1 MSDGD
6 CIMGGKESKESS
18 NRMESEE
25 SNRMGQLYKGHVPD
39 SCRRDQPIPQDF
51 PGENTELSHET
62 EPGIFVL
69 NIEQERGRM
78 FGSDS
83 EWEGPKGREVCRELE
98 DVLERGVEGDGS
110 QGRGGVP
117 RNGGVKASQ
126 EMSCPVGSE
135 ETEGED
141 SSYRDTPNIAKVMC
155 SENQQNH
162 ENIKQL
168 SGSYHENH
176 DRVLGQCHGNDQQV
190 SGSYHDNKDEM
201 SGQNHE
207 NGLLVSDYIEDSGVM
222 CSNFGSKPDNVFKD
236 NNNHTDSSCPCKTCS
251 QEAKNMAT
259 NQSVDSGIMLSTG
272 CSTVSCSTCDY
283 NPTQSLT
290 EKDRIL
296 EPVLQVNDEPDI
308 CSNTCSNTCSQC
320 GEKGSRLTSV
330 FDEFFCDKCHREIE
344 LEMSVALSLDSSASK
359 PSLHPNRSPSS
370 EADPSL
376 ISNHSGENLECN
388 IENLH
393 VDELDTKCHGL
404 CSEVN
409 KTCVDIRS
417 KEESE
422 VSNGFTSIN
431 DSETHRKLNGITKVD
446 SEMSMKCDR
455 ITSIDLESPQNL
467 DECTRNYPE
476 APRKSNVFTN
486 IDLETPQVMDLTSG
500 SVDNAMTNTQHLI
513 NGIVDVHL
521 HNHVDGHVD
530 HNVEEYEDE
539 DRDVFDNTME
549 ASTVIQTSDDVRWEG
564 SFMCTCEE
572 CLRGL
577 RIERIVTADKSTMCP
592 DTPPYVLM
600 CEICEE

>member
-18 NRMESEE
+18 NRLESEE
-25 SNRMGQLYKGHVPD
+25 RDRMGKLYKGEDPG
-39 SCRRDQPIPQDF
+39 SCWRDQPFPQEF
-51 PGENTELSHET
+51 TGEDKELSPET
-62 EPGIFVL
+62 EPGIFML
-69 NIEQERGRM
+69 NIEQERGRL

-83 EWEGPKGREVCRELE
+83 KWEGPKGREVCRELE
-98 DVLERGVEGDGS
+98 DVLERGVEGGGS
-110 QGRGGVP
+110 QGRGCVP
-117 RNGGVKASQ
+117 RNGGVIKSQ
-126 EMSCPVGSE
+126 ELTSPVGSE
-135 ETEGED
+135 KTEGED
-141 SSYRDTPNIAKVMC
+141 SSFRDPPNIAKVMC

-162 ENIKQL
+162 ENIKQVL
-168 SGSYHENH
+168 DSNCEN
-176 DRVLGQCHGNDQQV
+176 DDSILGHCHGNGHQM
-190 SGSYHDNKDEM
+190 SGSYHDNKDGM

-207 NGLLVSDYIEDSGVM
+207 NGLLVSNYIEDSGVM

-290 EKDRIL
+290 ERDKIL
-296 EPVLQVNDEPDI
+296 EPVLQVNDEFD
-308 CSNTCSNTCSQC
+308 TCSNTCSQC
-320 GEKGSRLTSV
+320 GKKGSRLTSV
-330 FDEFFCDKCHREIE
+330 FDELFCDKCHRELE

-359 PSLHPNRSPSS
+359 PSPHPNRSPCS
-370 EADPSL
+370 EGEPPMML
-376 ISNHSGENLECN
+376 NHSGENLECN

-431 DSETHRKLNGITKVD
+431 NSESHRKLNGITEVD
-446 SEMSMKCDR
+446 SETSMKSDG
-455 ITSIDLESPQNL
+455 ITSIDLENPQNL
-467 DECTRNYPE
+467 DECTRKYPE
-476 APRKSNVFTN
+476 ASRKSNGFTISN
-486 IDLETPQVMDLTSG
+486 METPQVMDLTSG
-500 SVDNAMTNTQHLI
+500 SMDNAVTNTQHLV
-513 NGIVDVHL
+513 NGSVDIHL
-521 HNHVDGHVD
+521 DGHVD
-530 HNVEEYEDE
+530 HNVDEYEDE
-539 DRDVFDNTME
+539 DGDVLDDTME

>member
-1 MSDGD
+1 MSDV

-25 SNRMGQLYKGHVPD
+25 NNRMGQLYKGEDPD
-39 SCRRDQPIPQDF
+39 TCRRDRPLPQDF

-62 EPGIFVL
+62 ELGIFML
-69 NIEQERGRM
+69 NIEQERERM

-83 EWEGPKGREVCRELE
+83 EWEGPKGREVHGELE
-98 DVLERGVEGDGS
+98 DVLERGVEGDWS
-110 QGRGGVP
+110 QGRGCVP
-117 RNGGVKASQ
+117 RYEGVVESQ

-135 ETEGED
+135 ETEGEY
-141 SSYRDTPNIAKVMC
+141 SSFRDPPNIAKVMC

-162 ENIKQL
+162 ENIKQVL
-168 SGSYHENH
+168 DSNCEN
-176 DRVLGQCHGNDQQV
+176 DDSILGHRHGNGHQV

-207 NGLLVSDYIEDSGVM
+207 NGLLVSDCIENSGVM

-290 EKDRIL
+290 EKDKIL
-296 EPVLQVNDEPDI
+296 EPVLQLNDEPDT

-330 FDEFFCDKCHREIE
+330 FDELFCDKCHRELE

-359 PSLHPNRSPSS
+359 PSPHPNRSPCS
-370 EADPSL
+370 EGEPPL
-376 ISNHSGENLECN
+376 MLNHSGENLECN

-393 VDELDTKCHGL
+393 VDELDRKSHGL

-455 ITSIDLESPQNL
+455 ITSIDLENHQNL

-476 APRKSNVFTN
+476 APRRKSNGFTN
-486 IDLETPQVMDLTSG
+486 SDMETPQVMDLTSG
-500 SVDNAMTNTQHLI
+500 SVDNAVTNTQHLVSG
-513 NGIVDVHL
+513 NVDVHL
-521 HNHVDGHVD
+521 DGHVD
-530 HNVEEYEDE
+530 HNVDEYEDE
-539 DRDVFDNTME
+539 DGDIFDDTME
-549 ASTVIQTSDDVRWEG
+549 ASTVIQTSDEVRWEG

>member
-1 MSDGD
+1 MSDGV

-18 NRMESEE
+18 NRIESEE
-25 SNRMGQLYKGHVPD
+25 RDRMGKLSKGEVPD
-39 SCRRDQPIPQDF
+39 SCRRDRPLPQDF
-51 PGENTELSHET
+51 TGENKELSHET
-62 EPGIFVL
+62 EPGIFML
-69 NIEQERGRM
+69 NIEQKRGRK

-98 DVLERGVEGDGS
+98 DVLERGVEGDWS

-117 RNGGVKASQ
+117 RYEGVVESR

-135 ETEGED
+135 ETEGEN
-141 SSYRDTPNIAKVMC
+141 SSYRDPPNIAKVMC

-162 ENIKQL
+162 ENIKQVL
-168 SGSYHENH
+168 DSNCENDDSILGHCHGNGHQMSGSY
-176 DRVLGQCHGNDQQV
+176 L
-190 SGSYHDNKDEM
+190 DNRDGM

-251 QEAKNMAT
+251 QEARNMAT

-296 EPVLQVNDEPDI
+296 EPVLQVNDEPDF
-308 CSNTCSNTCSQC
+308 CSNTSSNTCSQC
-320 GEKGSRLTSV
+320 GKKGSRLTSV
-330 FDEFFCDKCHREIE
+330 FDELFCDKCHRELE

-359 PSLHPNRSPSS
+359 PSPHSNRGLVS
-370 EADPSL
+370 EEDPPL
-376 ISNHSGENLECN
+376 MLNHSGENLECN

-393 VDELDTKCHGL
+393 VDELDRKSHGL

-409 KTCVDIRS
+409 ITCVDI
-417 KEESE
+417 SE

-431 DSETHRKLNGITKVD
+431 NSETHRKLNGTSKVD
-446 SEMSMKCDR
+446 SETSMKSDG
-455 ITSIDLESPQNL
+455 ISSIDLENPQNL

-476 APRKSNVFTN
+476 APRKSNGFTISN
-486 IDLETPQVMDLTSG
+486 METPQVMDLTSG

-521 HNHVDGHVD
+521 DNHVD
-530 HNVEEYEDE
+530 HNMDEYEDE
-539 DRDVFDNTME
+539 DGDVFDDTME